1 MNKTKSYSLVCWIVF
16 LFAPFSS
23 NAGSWSTAP
32 PMPAPAQEI
41 YPVIV
46 GQHIAVA
53 GGFGV
58 NGVTD
63 QTMIYQI
70 EQQTWRDGPKLPVP
84 RHHIYL
90 AERGGQVLA
99 IGGYEV
105 IGKAVWNMRANV

>member
-1 MNKTKSYSLVCWIVF
+1 
-16 LFAPFSS
+16 
-23 NAGSWSTAP
+23 
-32 PMPAPAQEI
+32 MPAPTQEI

-46 GQHIAVA
+46 GAHIVVT

-63 QTMIYQI
+63 RTMIYQTK
-70 EQQTWRDGPKLPVP
+70 QTIWRDGPKLPVP

-90 AERGGQVLA
+90 AEWADQVLA

-105 IGKAVWNMRANV
+105 VGQGCLEHARKCVAFG